1 MQSVLWPDFSLRR
14 HPYVTSGQEQLS
26 TWRHEWRKVVAL
38 WCGAYHTRCVVVAQI
53 QFSNCKVWHEA
64 KKCISLH
71 LKQCASATSWRATE
85 VKLSLLLL
93 WSTLPQCLQIYLQ
106 RAMISIACKYNYQKL
121 LSFTSFFLLLGDQKY
136 TTSLLAQPAKN
147 RGS

>member
-14 HPYVTSGQEQLS
+14 HQYVTSGQEQLS

-53 QFSNCKVWHEA
+53 QFSNCKVWHEG

-106 RAMISIACKYNYQKL
+106 SYDQHCMQIQLPKAPPFFYKLFFFAAAGRPKIHNELISPASQK
-121 LSFTSFFLLLGDQKY
+121 
-136 TTSLLAQPAKN
+136 
-147 RGS
+147 